1 MKKYN
6 YQTCIRMSDNLADS
20 ITKIC
25 DEHQIN
31 ESDYIRNSLAE
42 SIRNDTQNPSSASER
57 FMFG

>member
-20 ITKIC
+20 ISRIC
-25 DEHQIN
+25 DENQIN

-42 SIRNDTQNPSSASER
+42 SVRNDTQNPSSASDR

>member
-20 ITKIC
+20 ISRIC
-25 DEHQIN
+25 DENQIN

-42 SIRNDTQNPSSASER
+42 SVRNDTQNPKSASDR
-57 FMFG
+57 CMFG

>member
-20 ITKIC
+20 ISRIC
-25 DEHQIN
+25 DENQIN

-42 SIRNDTQNPSSASER
+42 SVRNDTQNPKSASDR

>member
-20 ITKIC
+20 ISRIC
-25 DEHQIN
+25 DENQIN

-42 SIRNDTQNPSSASER
+42 IVRNDIQNPKSASDR